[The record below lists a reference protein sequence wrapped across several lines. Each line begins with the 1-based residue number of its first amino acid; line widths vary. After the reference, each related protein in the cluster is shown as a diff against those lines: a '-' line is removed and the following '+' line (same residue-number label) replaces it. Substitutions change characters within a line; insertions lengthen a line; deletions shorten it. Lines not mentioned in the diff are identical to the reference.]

1 MTTPANTGRALW
13 SSRPLASCEGG
24 TFSSFPA
31 QTNCRIMDQMT
42 CSDSQEGTQ
51 SSPPSPSASLGQR
64 TRKEWG
70 GGSDGMSH
78 RRDFFG
84 EALRHSGKNFG
95 GRLDLNLS
103 CCLQVVTLAGDSS
116 SKPPFF
122 SMQNGVNSCSLKL
135 SGTQLSNKQDPL

>member
-1 MTTPANTGRALW
+1 MRRGHFFFISCTNQLQDNGPDDLFRQPGGDPELPSLSTQLHLGR
-13 SSRPLASCEGG
+13 
-24 TFSSFPA
+24 
-31 QTNCRIMDQMT
+31 
-42 CSDSQEGTQ
+42 
-51 SSPPSPSASLGQR
+51 
-64 TRKEWG
+64 G

-84 EALRHSGKNFG
+84 EALRHSEKNFG